1 MLIRPASAALP
12 DAWGVT
18 CAELGTF
25 MSDIEDEGYSLEMP
39 FLPVTSNDGPYDD
52 DAYVAGWQM
61 GQLDTALAAMQTQ
74 RSRGSFALSRTIY
87 TANRPQADLI
97 AMRYG
102 YTAEFEDNQ
111 DGTWTAMTL
120 RPGDTI
126 PDHDV
131 Y

>member
-1 MLIRPASAALP
+1 MP
-12 DAWGVT
+12 
-18 CAELGTF
+18 
-25 MSDIEDEGYSLEMP
+25 DIEDGYSLEMP

-87 TANRPQADLI
+87 TANRAQADLI

-102 YTAEFEDNQ
+102 YAAEFEDHP
-111 DGTWTAMTL
+111 DGTWTGMKL
-120 RPGDTI
+120 RPENTMPGLNF
-126 PDHDV
+126 PPPEP
-131 Y
+131 